1 MLDRLKA
8 DWIFAG
14 THPDVKNSGRAGWR
28 IGERMSRTTN
38 SWKHITR
45 TLRKPCAT
53 SGFLIA
59 VILCRIVSAQNAQQ
73 PANSPFSMRATH
85 LLGFQEAK
93 SNAKGNL
100 SIQDNALQ
108 FQDSKKPSMRVKIA
122 SVQDVFLGEQ
132 SKQVGGLPMT
142 LGKAATPYGGGRVV
156 SLFAHKNYDTLTLEY
171 VDADGGFHGAIFQ
184 LEKGQAEL
192 FRNALVT
199 SGAHL
204 NGSANE
210 PAKLSTTE
218 VSSDN
223 K

>member
-1 MLDRLKA
+1 MEK
-8 DWIFAG
+8 
-14 THPDVKNSGRAGWR
+14 K
-28 IGERMSRTTN
+28 MSRTIN
-38 SWKHITR
+38 SWNYITR

-59 VILCRIVSAQNAQQ
+59 VILCSLMFAQNAQQ
-73 PANSPFSMRATH
+73 PPNSPFSMRATH
-85 LLGFQEAK
+85 ILGFQGVK
-93 SNAKGNL
+93 NNAKGTL

-108 FQDSKKPSMRVKIA
+108 FQDSGKPAVQVKIA
-122 SVQDVFLGEQ
+122 SVQNVFLGEQ

-171 VDADGGFHGAIFQ
+171 VDADGGFHGAVFQ
-184 LEKGQAEL
+184 LDKGQAAV

-199 SGAHL
+199 SGAHV
-204 NGSANE
+204 SESENE
-210 PAKLSTTE
+210 PAKRSTTE
-218 VSSDN
+218 VASEN